1 MDAQQNTEL
10 VRQAYAA
17 YGRGDVNGMLACMS
31 PQIEWEIPGVPA
43 IRFTGKRHGTD
54 QVADYFRLAGEQ
66 LAVREF
72 AAKEFIAQGDKVI
85 VLGHG
90 AWTARATC
98 QDFESD
104 WVHIFTIRDGRIAAF
119 REFMDVHVA
128 LEAFQCYPL
137 GAASTAAA
145 AAVDPLP
152 H

>member
-17 YGRGDVNGMLACMS
+17 YGRGDVNGVLACMS
-31 PQIEWEIPGVPA
+31 PQIEWEIQGVPA
-43 IRFTGKRHGTD
+43 IPFTGKRHGTD

-66 LAVREF
+66 LVVRAF
-72 AAKEFIAQGDKVI
+72 GPKEFIAQGDKVI

-90 AWTARATC
+90 AWTARVTG

-104 WVHIFTIRDGRIAAF
+104 WVHIFTLRDGRIGAF

-137 GAASTAAA
+137 GAAATAAPA
-145 AAVDPLP
+145 DPLP

>member
-17 YGRGDVNGMLACMS
+17 YGRGDVNEVLACMS
-31 PQIEWEIPGVPA
+31 PQIEWEIQGVPA
-43 IRFTGKRHGTD
+43 IPFTGKRHGTD
-54 QVADYFRLAGEQ
+54 QVADYFRLTGEQ
-66 LAVREF
+66 LVVREF
-72 AAKEFIAQGDKVI
+72 GAKEFIAQGDKVI

-90 AWTARATC
+90 AWTARVTG

-104 WVHIFTIRDGRIAAF
+104 WVHIFTLRDGRIAAF

-137 GAASTAAA
+137 GAAARAAA
-145 AAVDPLP
+145 ADPLP

>member
-1 MDAQQNTEL
+1 MDALQNTEL
-10 VRQAYAA
+10 VRRAYAA
-17 YGRGDVNGMLACMS
+17 YGRGDVNGVLACMS
-31 PQIEWEIPGVPA
+31 PQIEWEIQGVPA
-43 IRFTGKRHGTD
+43 IPFTGKRHGTD

-66 LAVREF
+66 LLVREF
-72 AAKEFIAQGDKVI
+72 EAKEFIAQGDKVI

-90 AWTARATC
+90 AWTTRVTG

-104 WVHIFTIRDGRIAAF
+104 WVHIFTLRDGRIAAF

-137 GAASTAAA
+137 GAAARAAPA
-145 AAVDPLP
+145 DPLP